1 MSWLSEYIKGTRSE
15 LRHVNWP
22 TRRDTVI
29 FTVVVIITSILAG
42 AYLGLFDFIFNLILR
57 AVILG

>member
-1 MSWLSEYIKGTRSE
+1 MSWLSEYIKGTRTE

-22 TRRDTVI
+22 TRKDTVI
-29 FTVVVIITSILAG
+29 FTVVVIVTSIAAG

-57 AVILG
+57 AVLLG

>member
-1 MSWLSEYIKGTRSE
+1 MSWLSEYIKGTRTE

-22 TRRDTVI
+22 TRKDTTT
-29 FTVVVIITSILAG
+29 FTVVVIVTSIAAG

-57 AVILG
+57 AVLLG